1 MENLRRLR
9 LKKHMTQVALQIETG
24 IPQGALSKYER
35 GAALPTADNLAIL
48 AAYFH
53 TSMDY
58 LMGLTDEEKPYP
70 QKRKARP

>member
-9 LKKHMTQVALQIETG
+9 LKKHMTQVALQMETG

-35 GAALPTADNLAIL
+35 GAALPTADNLAAL

-70 QKRKARP
+70 PKRKNRP

>member
-9 LKKHMTQVALQIETG
+9 LKKHMTQVALQMETG

-35 GAALPTADNLAIL
+35 GAALPTADNLAAL

-53 TSMDY
+53 TSMD
-58 LMGLTDEEKPYP
+58 
-70 QKRKARP
+70 

>member
-9 LKKHMTQVALQIETG
+9 LKKHMTQVGLQMETG

-35 GAALPTADNLAIL
+35 GAALPTADNLAVL

-53 TSMDY
+53 TNMDY

-70 QKRKARP
+70 PKRKARP

>member
-9 LKKHMTQVALQIETG
+9 LKKHMTQVALQMETG

-35 GAALPTADNLAIL
+35 GAALPTPDNLMLL
-48 AAYFH
+48 ARYFH

-70 QKRKARP
+70 RKEGERS